1 MAAEAVG
8 ATGGEDQPKARVF
21 ISYAREDLAFVD
33 RVAEALKARGFE
45 PLVDRTE
52 IYAFEDW
59 WKRLEALVVRADAV
73 VFVLSPD
80 SVDTASVCQK
90 EVAFAASLNKR
101 FAPIVV
107 RRVDDQ
113 AVPEAL
119 RRLNWVDFSDPAA
132 FDERMGLL
140 AEALTTDIEWVRK
153 HTEFGEQSR
162 RWAQAGRPG
171 PRGLL
176 LRSPVLEE
184 AERWIARRPPAAPPP
199 TEELQAFVVESRKAA
214 TRRRNVLTASLA
226 AGLVVALGLAG
237 LAYWQRAVAV
247 EQRDASL
254 RTQSRFLTDLSN
266 QKNSTQDAGTAAML
280 AIVALPD
287 SAANAMR
294 PYIASAELSLSSA
307 MSALRERLVLKG
319 HTRRLYSAEF
329 SRDGSLVVT
338 ASEDKTARV
347 WQAATGR
354 EVAVLR
360 GHTNS
365 VYSAAFSPDGR
376 RVVTASE
383 DNTVRIW
390 DANSGTQL
398 ALLKGHTGAVHGA
411 VFSPDGRLILSGAQ
425 DQTTR
430 LWDSATGQE
439 LKVLRPVAF
448 DRSYGYVE
456 RARFSAD
463 GRRIVTISRDSNARV
478 WDVAS
483 GETLCALYTPYL
495 ISAAPSPD
503 GRSVVIASM
512 DSMDGITSGYSAKV
526 WDCGNRAVVATLKGH
541 SKDVSSAVFS
551 PDGERILTASPDG
564 TARVWNATSGA
575 LLATVTHAQPLAS
588 ADFSPDGRR
597 ILTLAWNG
605 TVKVW
610 DVQSKQE
617 LAVLGGHAANVVS
630 AAFDTDGRHVVT
642 ASNDGTARIWDAEA
656 GDGPILLAGHA
667 GGIVDLAFSSD
678 GSRIMTASSDATAR
692 MWDTRSGKQL
702 VMLGGHSGGVR
713 GAIFSPDEQRVLTAS
728 DDGTARLWDGTSG
741 GLIAVLAGGQSAIEG
756 AAFSPDG
763 KRIVTASA
771 DRAAQL
777 WDGRIGTLVGVL
789 ATPARSQPI
798 RDLHGQYASPFS
810 PDSRQ
815 VVTVSGNARVQLWDA
830 GTGNPLDVIAVH
842 STIVAAAAFIAG
854 RLQIVSVVKDP
865 ARNVW
870 VSGTTRELA
879 VPFVCMVPG
888 RDVEPSEEPG
898 GPISVPPSGGFTSP
912 EASAIE
918 TPGLSCDRVSFS
930 PDGTRIV
937 TRRALWDSETGQRLA
952 SLGEGARFDAPRFTA
967 DGRRFV
973 TAAPGNDGTL
983 QIRASETGDLLATF
997 NLAATHVTT
1006 LKLAASDLT
1015 AFAIGADGTYIA
1027 AAFRDGAARVK
1038 RIFPTTQDLVDHAKA
1053 VVPRCLTQ
1061 AQRAAAFLDPEPPA
1075 WCIEMGKWPYQTD
1088 DWKAWLKYTRASLAP
1103 PLPDTPE
1110 WQPFVAAHPGP

>member
-1 MAAEAVG
+1 MAGDAV
-8 ATGGEDQPKARVF
+8 TPERSDETKARVF
-21 ISYAREDLAFVD
+21 ISYARADLAFAD
-33 RVAEALKARGFE
+33 RLAEALKARGFE
-45 PLVDRTE
+45 TLIDRSE

-59 WKRLEALVVRADAV
+59 WKRIETLVVRADAV

-80 SVDTASVCQK
+80 SAASEVCAK
-90 EVAFAASLNKR
+90 EIRFATSLNKR
-101 FAPIVV
+101 LAPIVA
-107 RRVDDQ
+107 RRVDDKV
-113 AVPEAL
+113 VPEAL
-119 RRLNWVDFSDPAA
+119 RRLNFIF
-132 FDERMGLL
+132 FDDAEQFELRLAKL
-140 AEALTTDIEWVRK
+140 AEALATDIDWVRK
-153 HTEFGEQSR
+153 HTEFGEAAR
-162 RWAQAGRPG
+162 RWSAAGRPG

-184 AERWIARRPPAAPPP
+184 AESWIVARPPGAPPP
-199 TEELQAFVVESRKAA
+199 TEETQALVAESRRSA

-226 AGLVVALGLAG
+226 AGLVIALVLAG
-237 LAYWQRAVAV
+237 LAYWQRGIAV

-254 RTQSRFLTDLSN
+254 RTQSRFLTDLAN
-266 QKNSTQDAGTAAML
+266 QKNRAEDAGTAAML
-280 AIVALPD
+280 AIQALPD
-287 SAANAMR
+287 TAANAIR

-307 MSALRERLVLKG
+307 MSALREKLILKG
-319 HTRRLYSAEF
+319 HTRQLYTAEF
-329 SRDGSLVVT
+329 SPDGLLVVT

-354 EVAVLR
+354 ELAVLS
-360 GHTNS
+360 GHKGS
-365 VYSAAFSPDGR
+365 VYSAVFSPDSR

-383 DNTVRIW
+383 DNTVRVW

-425 DQTTR
+425 DQTAR
-430 LWDSATGQE
+430 VWDSATGQE

-463 GRRIVTISRDSNARV
+463 GRRIVTISRDSMARV
-478 WDVAS
+478 WDVSS
-483 GETLCALYTPYL
+483 GETLCALYTRYL
-495 ISAAPSPD
+495 VSAAPSPD
-503 GRSVVIASM
+503 GRSVVITSMESM
-512 DSMDGITSGYSAKV
+512 DNITSGYSAKV

-551 PDGERILTASPDG
+551 PDGELILTASPDG
-564 TARVWNATSGA
+564 TARVWNATGGA
-575 LLATVTHAQPLAS
+575 LLATLTHGQPLAS

-617 LAVLGGHAANVVS
+617 LAVLGGHAANVGS

-642 ASNDGTARIWDAEA
+642 ASKDGTARIWDAEA
-656 GDGPILLAGHA
+656 GEGPILLAGHA
-667 GGIVDLAFSSD
+667 SDIVDLAFSSD

-702 VMLGGHSGGVR
+702 VVLGGHSGGVR
-713 GAIFSPDEQRVLTAS
+713 GAIFSPDDQRVLTAS

-771 DRAAQL
+771 DRTARL

-798 RDLHGQYASPFS
+798 QDLHGQYASPFS
-810 PDSRQ
+810 PDSRE

-879 VPFVCMVPG
+879 VPFVCIVPG

-898 GPISVPPSGGFTSP
+898 GPTSVPASGGVTPP
-912 EASAIE
+912 EAAAIE
-918 TPGLSCDRVSFS
+918 TPGLYCNRVSFS
-930 PDGTRIV
+930 PDGRRIV
-937 TRRALWDSETGQRLA
+937 TQRVLWDSETGRRLA
-952 SLGEGARFDAPRFTA
+952 SLGGGARFDAPRFTA

-973 TAAPGNDGTL
+973 TAAPGNDGVL
-983 QIRASETGDLLATF
+983 QIRLSETGDLIAAFKLAAPNQTPF
-997 NLAATHVTT
+997 KLAATELTT
-1006 LKLAASDLT
+1006 FTISR
-1015 AFAIGADGTYIA
+1015 DGTLIA
-1027 AAFRDGAARVK
+1027 AAFRDGAARIQRV
-1038 RIFPTTQDLVDHAKA
+1038 FPTTQDLVNHAKA
-1053 VVPRCLTQ
+1053 VVARCLTQ
-1061 AQRAAAFLDPEPPA
+1061 AQRESTFLDPEPPA

-1088 DWKAWLKYTRASLAP
+1088 DWKAWLKAKRENLSP

-1110 WQPFVAAHPGP
+1110 WPVWIASHK